1 MYYVY
6 VLKSKKDNK
15 TYIGLTNDLR
25 KRLIE
30 HNQGL
35 NKSTEYRRPLILIY
49 YEAYA
54 SLKDAQIREKKLKK
68 FKNSY
73 AELKKRI
80 FNSLQEK

>member
-6 VLKSKKDNK
+6 LIQSKKDNRL
-15 TYIGLTNDLR
+15 YIGLTNDLK
-25 KRLIE
+25 KRITE

-35 NKSTEYRRPLILIY
+35 TKSTKYRRPLVLIY

-80 FNSLQEK
+80 INSLQM

>member
-1 MYYVY
+1 MYYIY
-6 VLKSKKDNK
+6 LLKSKKDNK
-15 TYIGLTNDLR
+15 LYIGLTDDFK

-35 NKSTEYRRPLILIY
+35 NKSTKYRRPLVLIY

-54 SLKDAQIREKKLKK
+54 SLKDAQIREKKLKQ

-73 AELKKRI
+73 GELKKRI
-80 FNSLQEK
+80 INSLKI

>member
-6 VLKSKKDNK
+6 LLKSKKDNK
-15 TYIGLTNDLR
+15 LYIGFTNDLER
-25 KRLIE
+25 RILE

-35 NKSTEYRRPLILIY
+35 NFSTKHRRPLSLIY
-49 YEAYA
+49 YEAYG
-54 SLKDAQIREKKLKK
+54 SSKDAKNRENKLKK

-80 FNSLQEK
+80 FYSL

>member
-6 VLKSKKDNK
+6 LLKSKKDNK
-15 TYIGLTNDLR
+15 LYIGLTNNLTR
-25 KRLIE
+25 RLTE

-35 NKSTEYRRPLILIY
+35 NKSTKYRRPLSLIY
-49 YEAYA
+49 YEAYVL
-54 SLKDAQIREKKLKK
+54 LKDAQIREEKLKK

-80 FNSLQEK
+80 INSLQAK

>member
-15 TYIGLTNDLR
+15 IYIGLTNDLR

-30 HNQGL
+30 HNQEL
-35 NKSTEYRRPLILIY
+35 SKSTKYRRPLMLIY
-49 YEAYA
+49 YEAYV

-80 FNSLQEK
+80 FHSLQRK

>member
-6 VLKSKKDNK
+6 VLKSKKDK
-15 TYIGLTNDLR
+15 KFYIGLTNNLR
-25 KRLIE
+25 KRFFE

-35 NKSTEYRRPLILIY
+35 SRSTEYRRPLTLIY
-49 YEAYA
+49 YEAYF
-54 SLKDAQIREKKLKK
+54 SQKDAQIREKRLKK

-80 FNSLQEK
+80 FNSIQEN